1 MFVKTAGW
9 AAAALGL
16 WGFALAVA
24 AQQPENRTPRLLQP
38 AAGATLL
45 PPVEFRWTV
54 LRGAQSYQ
62 LQVSRDESFTPPPV
76 FERSTPARGAQADLP
91 ASGSYW
97 WRVRAV
103 FADGRIGPWSDA
115 REFELAAPT
124 LAESV
129 TSITLTPPSVSG
141 GLSAQVVVT
150 LGAPAPAGR
159 ASVALA
165 SSVPEVQ
172 VPARLIFGSGS
183 TRAAADIG
191 TQVVPRDVTARITAS
206 ARQNSRSAT
215 FIVTATPPPGAL
227 TSFGVMPATPAA
239 GNDVVG
245 TVTLAA
251 PAPAPSGTVVRIA
264 SSDAAA
270 SPPAT
275 VKVRPGSQAQN
286 FLIKTER
293 STANRSVTLTAS
305 LDETTR
311 SVELTLRAADSGTP
325 LAAPALLEP
334 DEAVR
339 AVEFSWGEV
348 FGAVSYTLEI
358 SQSSGFEGP
367 LIASRTVPFTKVTV
381 TPLPSGLLWWRV
393 RANDS
398 SGAGGDWSA
407 PRGMR

>member
-1 MFVKTAGW
+1 MFAKTAGW
-9 AAAALGL
+9 TAAALGL

-24 AQQPENRTPRLLQP
+24 AQEPENRTPRLLQP
-38 AAGATLL
+38 AAGSTLL
-45 PPVEFRWTV
+45 PPVDFRWTV

-62 LQVSRDESFTPPPV
+62 LQVSRDESFTPPPI
-76 FERSTPARGAQADLP
+76 FERSTPARGAQTDLP

-103 FADGRIGPWSDA
+103 FADGQSGPWSDA
-115 REFELAAPT
+115 RAFELEAPA

-150 LGAPAPAGR
+150 LRTPAPGR
-159 ASVALA
+159 ASVALS

-172 VPARLIFGSGS
+172 VPARLIFSAGS

-191 TQVVPRDVTARITAS
+191 TQVVPRDVTARITAT

-215 FIVTATPPPGAL
+215 FIVTATPPRGAL
-227 TSFGVMPATPAA
+227 TSFGVVPATPAA

-275 VKVRPGSQAQN
+275 VKVRPGGRAEN

-293 STANRSVTLTAS
+293 STANRTVTLTAS

-325 LAAPALLEP
+325 LDAPALLEP
-334 DEAVR
+334 FEGVR

-367 LIASRTVPFTKVTV
+367 LIASRTVPFTEVRV